1 MSYRFVPPAAGLTVW
16 GIVLFVAGGAL
27 SGWMSAS
34 AVRESF
40 LDASSVFYSS
50 NADVYT
56 GFAVLFAVVSIAG
69 FVLLTVGVS
78 RAVKRAD
85 QRYDGWFRTLH
96 AGIAAVPHPA
106 SLPAAPVHSPDRPH
120 AHGAGVPTP
129 GIPPMPTRGPSQP
142 GR

>member
-1 MSYRFVPPAAGLTVW
+1 M
-16 GIVLFVAGGAL
+16 

-40 LDASSVFYSS
+40 LDATSVFYSS
-50 NADVYT
+50 NAEVYT

-69 FVLLTVGVS
+69 FVLLTVGIS

-85 QRYDGWFRTLH
+85 QRYDGWFRTLQP
-96 AGIAAVPHPA
+96 GIAA
-106 SLPAAPVHSPDRPH
+106 APVQGPGRAPS
-120 AHGAGVPTP
+120 HGAGIPTT
-129 GIPPMPTRGPSQP
+129 GIPPMPMRGPSKP

>member
-1 MSYRFVPPAAGLTVW
+1 MSYRYIPSAAGLTVW
-16 GIVLFVAGGAL
+16 GVVLFVAGGAM

-40 LDASSVFYSS
+40 LDATSVFYSS

-56 GFAVLFAVVSIAG
+56 GLAVLFAMVSMAG

-78 RAVKRAD
+78 RAMKRAD
-85 QRYDGWFRTLH
+85 QRYDGWFRRLH
-96 AGIAAVPHPA
+96 QGSPAAPHPA
-106 SLPAAPVHSPDRPH
+106 PLPAAPVRGHERPH
-120 AHGAGVPTP
+120 SHGA
-129 GIPPMPTRGPSQP
+129 GIPPMPMRGPSQP

>member
-1 MSYRFVPPAAGLTVW
+1 M
-16 GIVLFVAGGAL
+16 

-40 LDASSVFYSS
+40 LDATSVFYSS
-50 NADVYT
+50 DADVYT
-56 GFAVLFAVVSIAG
+56 GFAVLFAMVSIAG

-85 QRYDGWFRTLH
+85 QRVRRLVPD
-96 AGIAAVPHPA
+96 AVPGQPGGTTPAHPA
-106 SLPAAPVHSPDRPH
+106 PWPAAPVQDQGRPH
-120 AHGAGVPTP
+120 SGGAGIPTT
-129 GIPPMPTRGPSQP
+129 GIPPMPLRGPSQP

>member
-1 MSYRFVPPAAGLTVW
+1 M
-16 GIVLFVAGGAL
+16 

-40 LDASSVFYSS
+40 LDATSMFYSS
-50 NADVYT
+50 DADVYT
-56 GFAVLFAVVSIAG
+56 GFAVLFAMVSIAG

-85 QRYDGWFRTLH
+85 QRYEGWFRTLYPGT
-96 AGIAAVPHPA
+96 A
-106 SLPAAPVHSPDRPH
+106 AAPAPPRHCRRHRFRIPGARTQSGRESPS
-120 AHGAGVPTP
+120 
-129 GIPPMPTRGPSQP
+129 IPPMPLRGPSQP

>member
-1 MSYRFVPPAAGLTVW
+1 M
-16 GIVLFVAGGAL
+16 

-40 LDASSVFYSS
+40 REATSVFYSS

-56 GFAVLFAVVSIAG
+56 GFAVLFAMVSIAG
-69 FVLLTVGVS
+69 FVLLTVGIS

-85 QRYDGWFRTLH
+85 QRYDGWFRTLQL
-96 AGIAAVPHPA
+96 GIAAAPHPA
-106 SLPAAPVHSPDRPH
+106 PLPAAPVHGHERPYS
-120 AHGAGVPTP
+120 HGAVIPTTE
-129 GIPPMPTRGPSQP
+129 IPPMPMRGPSQP

>member
-1 MSYRFVPPAAGLTVW
+1 M
-16 GIVLFVAGGAL
+16 

-40 LDASSVFYSS
+40 LDATSVFYSS
-50 NADVYT
+50 DADVYT
-56 GFAVLFAVVSIAG
+56 GFAVLFAMVSIAG

-96 AGIAAVPHPA
+96 PGSAAPHPA
-106 SLPAAPVHSPDRPH
+106 PLPTALVQGHERPQS
-120 AHGAGVPTP
+120 HGA
-129 GIPPMPTRGPSQP
+129 GIPPMPMRGPSQP

>member
-1 MSYRFVPPAAGLTVW
+1 
-16 GIVLFVAGGAL
+16 
-27 SGWMSAS
+27 MSAS

-40 LDASSVFYSS
+40 LDATSVFYSS
-50 NADVYT
+50 NADAYT
-56 GFAVLFAVVSIAG
+56 GFAVLFAMVSIAG

-96 AGIAAVPHPA
+96 PGIAEPHPA
-106 SLPAAPVHSPDRPH
+106 SLPAAPGQGNERRHSQ
-120 AHGAGVPTP
+120 GAGIPPT
-129 GIPPMPTRGPSQP
+129 GIPPMPMRGPSQP

>member
-1 MSYRFVPPAAGLTVW
+1 MSYRYIPSAAGLTVW
-16 GIVLFVAGGAL
+16 GIVLFIAGGAL

-40 LDASSVFYSS
+40 LDATSVFYSS

-56 GFAVLFAVVSIAG
+56 GFAVLFAMVSIAG

-96 AGIAAVPHPA
+96 PGIAAVPQPG
-106 SLPAAPVHSPDRPH
+106 SLPAVPVQGPEGPH
-120 AHGAGVPTP
+120 AHVAGVPTT
-129 GIPPMPTRGPSQP
+129 GIPPMPMRGPSQP
-142 GR
+142 GQ

>member
-1 MSYRFVPPAAGLTVW
+1 MSYRYIPPAAGLTVW
-16 GIVLFVAGGAL
+16 GIVLFVAGGAM
-27 SGWMSAS
+27 SGWASAS

-40 LDASSVFYSS
+40 LAATSVFYSS
-50 NADVYT
+50 NANVYT
-56 GFAVLFAVVSIAG
+56 GFAVLFAMISIAG

-96 AGIAAVPHPA
+96 PGSPAAPHPA
-106 SLPAAPVHSPDRPH
+106 PLPAAPDQGHGRAHS
-120 AHGAGVPTP
+120 HGA
-129 GIPPMPTRGPSQP
+129 GIPPMPMRGPSQP